1 MRAEVRVREKLLKR
15 AVGNPL
21 LMAGSS
27 YFRPSLAWA
36 WLQLL
41 GRGGAGACPSSS
53 SPPPAPAALQ
63 VTFKQSWLQGRRPD
77 RNLGKRISIRSTV
90 PRDRHVK
97 KKPSSGVLSTL
108 EPRSPAS
115 CITIIN
121 ANSIWTWGCCHNN
134 KPKSRGT
141 GPGDGWAV
149 EGKGIEIS
157 GREAG
162 THIVVAEQLMAS
174 FRVVWKIRGYSPRE
188 ARSLKALG
196 SVPVYLCCA
205 VLCCALYSVLF

>member
-1 MRAEVRVREKLLKR
+1 M
-15 AVGNPL
+15 
-21 LMAGSS
+21 
-27 YFRPSLAWA
+27 
-36 WLQLL
+36 
-41 GRGGAGACPSSS
+41 
-53 SPPPAPAALQ
+53 
-63 VTFKQSWLQGRRPD
+63 
-77 RNLGKRISIRSTV
+77 
-90 PRDRHVK
+90 K

>member
-1 MRAEVRVREKLLKR
+1 MKPAESTGQANPCQMDESRSEGQGETPKES
-15 AVGNPL
+15 GWEPL
-21 LMAGSS
+21 LTAGSS

-36 WLQLL
+36 WPQLL
-41 GRGGAGACPSSS
+41 GRGGAGACSSS
-53 SPPPAPAALQ
+53 SSLSRSAAVQ
-63 VTFKQSWLQGRRPD
+63 VTFKQSWLQGRRHD
-77 RNLGKRISIRSTV
+77 RILGKRISIRSTV

-108 EPRSPAS
+108 DPRSPAS

-121 ANSIWTWGCCHNN
+121 ANSIWTRGCCHNN

-149 EGKGIEIS
+149 EGKGTEIS

-162 THIVVAEQLMAS
+162 THIVAAEQLMAS
-174 FRVVWKIRGYSPRE
+174 FRVV
-188 ARSLKALG
+188 
-196 SVPVYLCCA
+196 
-205 VLCCALYSVLF
+205 